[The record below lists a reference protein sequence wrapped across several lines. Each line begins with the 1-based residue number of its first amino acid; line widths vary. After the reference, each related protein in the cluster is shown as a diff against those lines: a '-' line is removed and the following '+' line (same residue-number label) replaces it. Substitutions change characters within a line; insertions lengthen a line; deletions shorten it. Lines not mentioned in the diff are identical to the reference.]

1 MLKISAQENLMLRR
15 TKIVATLGPATD
27 RDNNLEKIIRAGANV
42 VRLNFSHGV
51 AQDHKDRAQA
61 VRDIAAKLGK
71 HVAILAD
78 LQGPKIR
85 VSTFKEGK
93 VTLAVGAKFILDAKM
108 EKGEG
113 DINAVGIDYKELP
126 QDVAPGDL
134 LLLNDGLIQLTVE
147 HVEGHLVHTVV
158 TVGGV
163 LSNNKGI
170 NRLGGG
176 LTAPAF
182 TDKDKEDLITAAEI
196 NVDYIA
202 VSFPRS
208 GDDMRYVRSLAEA
221 AGSNAQLLA
230 KIERAEAVETQE
242 AVDDIILASDAVM
255 VARGDLGVEIGDA
268 ALMGKQKLIIRRA
281 RSLNRTVVTA
291 TQMMESMIDNP
302 MPTRAEVMDVANAV
316 LDGTDA
322 VMLSAETAAGDYPE
336 ETVATMARVCLGA
349 ESQKETHVSKH
360 RLDSRFSSNAES
372 IALSAMYAANHLD
385 SVKAIITLTESG
397 STAKLMSRIS
407 SGLPIYSLSR
417 HPSTLGQTALYR
429 GVYPVFFD
437 STKCE
442 KDNMVKDAL
451 NTLVAAGSLQ
461 VGDTVIITHGD
472 AMETIGATNT
482 MKIVTVS

>member
-1 MLKISAQENLMLRR
+1 MLRR

-51 AQDHKDRAQA
+51 AQDHKDRAAA
-61 VRDIAAKLGK
+61 VREIAKRLNK
-71 HVAILAD
+71 HIAILAD

-85 VSTFKEGK
+85 VSTFKDGK
-93 VTLAVGAKFILDAKM
+93 VVLENGAQFILDAKM
-108 EKGEG
+108 AKGEG
-113 DINAVGIDYKELP
+113 NVDAVGIDYKELP
-126 QDVAPGDL
+126 NDVKPGDT
-134 LLLNDGLIQLTVE
+134 LLLNDGLIQLVVDKVE
-147 HVEGHLVHTVV
+147 RHQVFTSV

-182 TDKDKEDLITAAEI
+182 TDKDKEDLITATEI
-196 NVDYIA
+196 GVDYIA

-208 GDDMRYVRSLAEA
+208 GDDMRYVRSLAEK

-230 KIERAEAVETQE
+230 KIERAEAVATVE
-242 AVDDIILASDAVM
+242 AIDDIVLASDAVM

-268 ALMGKQKLIIRRA
+268 ALVGKQKLIISRA
-281 RSLNRTVVTA
+281 RSLNRTVITA

-322 VMLSAETAAGDYPE
+322 VMLSAETASGKYPE
-336 ETVATMARVCLGA
+336 ETVKAMARVCVGA
-349 ESQKETHVSKH
+349 ESEPTINVSKH
-360 RLDSRFSSNAES
+360 RLDSMFSDCAET
-372 IALSAMYAANHLD
+372 IALSAMYAANHLGT
-385 SVKAIITLTESG
+385 VKAIVALTESG
-397 STAKLMSRIS
+397 NTSKLMSRIS

-417 HPSTLGQTALYR
+417 HHSTLGQTALYR
-429 GVYPVFFD
+429 GVYPVYFD
-437 STKCE
+437 STQCSDE
-442 KDNMVKDAL
+442 LVVKEAL
-451 NTLVAAGSLQ
+451 DTLVASGTLKA
-461 VGDTVIITHGD
+461 GDTVILTHGD
-472 AMETIGATNT
+472 MMETIGATNT

>member
-1 MLKISAQENLMLRR
+1 MLRR

-27 RDNNLEKIIRAGANV
+27 RDNNLEKIILAGANV

-61 VRDIAAKLGK
+61 VREIAQRLGK

-93 VTLAVGAKFILDAKM
+93 VTLDLGAKFTLDAKM

-113 DINAVGIDYKELP
+113 TVESVGIDYKELP
-126 QDVAPGDL
+126 QDVTKGDL
-134 LLLNDGLIQLTVE
+134 LLLNDGLIQLVVDGVDE
-147 HVEGHLVHTVV
+147 HLVHTTV

-196 NVDYIA
+196 DVDYIA

-208 GDDMRYVRSLAEA
+208 GDDMRYVRSLAEQ
-221 AGSNAQLLA
+221 AGSKAQLLA
-230 KIERAEAVETQE
+230 KIERAEAVATQE

-268 ALMGKQKLIIRRA
+268 ALVGKQKLIIRRA

-349 ESQKETHVSKH
+349 ESQPEIHVSKH
-360 RLDSRFSSNAES
+360 RLDSMFSDTSETL
-372 IALSAMYAANHLD
+372 ALSAMYAANHLD
-385 SVKAIITLTESG
+385 SVKAIVALTESG
-397 STAKLMSRIS
+397 KTAKLMSRIS

-417 HPSTLGQTALYR
+417 HKCTLGQSALYR
-429 GVYPVFFD
+429 GVYPVYFD
-437 STKCE
+437 STRCSE
-442 KDNMVKDAL
+442 QSMVRDAL
-451 NTLVAAGSLQ
+451 NTLVEAGSLKQ
-461 VGDTVIITHGD
+461 GDTVILTHGD
-472 AMETIGATNT
+472 AMETVGATNT
-482 MKIVTVS
+482 MKIVTV